1 MTQDAATGK
10 NAATDN
16 TTDPGAPKVV
26 LCILDGVGHRTGPGS
41 ERGNAVIGAHPAFY
55 ASLLR
60 DYPFTTLSAC
70 GLDVGLPDG
79 QMGNSEVGHLTIG
92 AGRVIN
98 QELVR
103 ISRSLDEGE
112 FATRPGWSGFANA
125 CLKDTG
131 RLHLLGLVSPG
142 GVHSHTDHLYGIIRQ
157 AKQAGFRE
165 IFVHAFLDGR
175 DTDPRSGRGYLAD
188 LQAQLDAIGAGRIAT
203 VCGRYWGMDRD
214 KRWERVV
221 RAWNLVVDGAIDDK
235 GARARDAVQAVADS
249 YANGVT
255 DEFVAPTVITDA
267 QGAPLATV
275 QDGDGVFFWNFRADR
290 ARELTWAF
298 MQPGFDGFP
307 IARRPRVHYLTMTPY
322 DEKLDLPAQY
332 ASEAPRNGLA
342 EVMAQAGLRNLRTA
356 ETEKYAHVT
365 YFFNGGREEPW
376 PGESRR
382 LVPSP
387 KVATYDLQPE
397 MSAPEVAAV
406 VAEACAGNEFDVVVV
421 NFANGDMVGHTGV
434 YEAAVT
440 AFRTLDRLLGEIM
453 PPSLARGTTWLV
465 TADHGNCDEMLAP
478 DGEVLTQHS
487 LNRVPFILAGRR
499 FAGRSGIL
507 RADDAGLAD
516 IAPTILELLGLPQP
530 AEMTGRSLLITR
542 A

>member
-1 MTQDAATGK
+1 MTHDDAR
-10 NAATDN
+10 NNPTDQ
-16 TTDPGAPKVV
+16 GAPKVV
-26 LCILDGVGHRTGPGS
+26 LCILDGVGYRDGPD
-41 ERGNAVIGAHPAFY
+41 RAYGNAVIGAHPAY
-55 ASLLR
+55 YESLLR
-60 DYPFTTLSAC
+60 DYPFTTLNAC
-70 GLDVGLPDG
+70 GLDVGLPEG

-103 ISRSLDEGE
+103 ISRSLADGE
-112 FATRPGWSGFANA
+112 FATRPGWVNFSQA

-142 GVHSHTDHLYGIIRQ
+142 GVHSHTEHLYGIIEQ
-157 AKQAGFRE
+157 AKKAGFRE

-175 DTDPRSGRGYLAD
+175 DTDPRSGRGYLEE
-188 LQAQLDAIGAGRIAT
+188 LQAQLDRIGAGRIAT

-221 RAWNLVVDGAIDDK
+221 RAWNLIVDGVIDDK
-235 GARARDAVQAVADS
+235 GLGARNAVQAVADS
-249 YANGVT
+249 YAAGVT
-255 DEFVAPTVITDA
+255 DEFMAPTVITDEA
-267 QGAPLATV
+267 GAPLATV
-275 QDGDGVFFWNFRADR
+275 RDGDGIFFWNFRADR

-298 MQPGFDGFP
+298 LQEGFDGFP

-322 DEKLDLPAQY
+322 DEKLDLPSQY
-332 ASEAPRNGLA
+332 SSEAPRNGLA
-342 EVMAQAGLRNLRTA
+342 EVMAHAGLRNLRTA

-376 PGESRR
+376 PGETRR
-382 LVPSP
+382 LVSSP

-406 VAEACAGNEFDVVVV
+406 VAEACASNDFDLIVV
-421 NFANGDMVGHTGV
+421 NFANGDMVGHTGI
-434 YEAAVT
+434 YEAAVS
-440 AFRTLDRLLGEIM
+440 AFQTLDRLLREIM

-465 TADHGNCDEMLAP
+465 TADHGNCDEMLSP
-478 DGEVLTQHS
+478 GGEVLTQHS
-487 LNRVPFILAGRR
+487 LSRVPLILAGQR

-507 RADDAGLAD
+507 RTGDTGLAD

-530 AEMTGRSLLITR
+530 VEMTGRSLLNTKI
-542 A
+542 